1 VAARSLQSDLID
13 RESLISDLVSL
24 FHLTFDKNETPD
36 LVSGFG
42 FDARFGLL
50 QFMFLMNQICITPF
64 EFTQIAHGSH
74 GRSCGMRTAFELE
87 ERTMERPEMEI

>member
-1 VAARSLQSDLID
+1 MAARNLQADLID

-50 QFMFLMNQICITPF
+50 QFMFLLT
-64 EFTQIAHGSH
+64 
-74 GRSCGMRTAFELE
+74 
-87 ERTMERPEMEI
+87 